1 VRRRLRELDEQ
12 LPRRRGRERLA
23 ELLQDPCRQLEARA
37 RQPRRREGAPDPLHA
52 ALEVGERAVGLGP
65 HRGRQHQLG
74 ALEQRLL
81 ERAQL
86 VLPAAMWAETDGT
99 FTNFQRR
106 VQRIRRAFAAP
117 GLARTRFELAAG
129 ILKQLGKP
137 LAATSARELFVEL
150 AKTTPDYAGLDH
162 RGVGPM
168 GKALP
173 LQESA

>member
-1 VRRRLRELDEQ
+1 M
-12 LPRRRGRERLA
+12 GRSGVDAILKA
-23 ELLQDPCRQLEARA
+23 CAAGSLKALVLQGPELLRAPEARDA
-37 RQPRRREGAPDPLHA
+37 IAKVPF
-52 ALEVGERAVGLGP
+52 VAVMATHEEP
-65 HRGRQHQLG
+65 P
-74 ALEQRLL
+74 L

-168 GKALP
+168 GKPLP